1 MIKPLNKEYL
11 FNFSKIKFNLDF
23 SEIIEELTSLK
34 KELIAC
40 GNDFL
45 KKQELYNKE
54 ILLYLYLSKDN
65 EVCIFKESDG
75 IKIPKSIILE
85 KIYKINKNSIIVKY
99 LEDIISIFDLT
110 KFLEKELIKII
121 KEEFIKLELASIF
134 KKDYPNLLLLIFKN
148 QYLINIIDINIFYDL
163 IGYKLFLKTDLDS
176 FEAPILEKIKQQLEI
191 PKYFHESPEDFLILR
206 NQEKDSI
213 SKLISIS
220 ILNKENDI
228 LINPLIADYFVVY
241 AIYHKLLSKED
252 INKLLKK
259 GNYFYVGYILTSM
272 GIPTDKFYLA
282 INKIINAPLILTEEL
297 HYLKI
302 PNYSNNNFLKYKLYI
317 YKDIFYNNID
327 EWLLK
332 FASLISLGNKVYI
345 ESVSKENDYFLSRK
359 ELIEGLARRIESLS
373 KKLNIT
379 PEKLNEL
386 IEKNVV
392 SKKEDL

>member
-1 MIKPLNKEYL
+1 MIKSVKKEYL
-11 FNFSKIKFNLDF
+11 FNFSKIKFDLDF
-23 SEIIEELTSLK
+23 SDIIEELTSLK
-34 KELIAC
+34 KELIFC
-40 GNDFL
+40 KNNPL
-45 KKQELYNKE
+45 KKQELYNKD
-54 ILLYLYLSKDN
+54 ILVYLYLSKDN
-65 EVCIFKESDG
+65 EVCIYRKNDS
-75 IKIPKSIILE
+75 IQIPDSIILE
-85 KIYKINKNSIIVKY
+85 KLYKINKTPIIVKY
-99 LEDIISIFDLT
+99 LEDIISISELT
-110 KFLEKELIKII
+110 NFLEKELTKVI
-121 KEEFIKLELASIF
+121 KEEFIKIDLASIF
-134 KKDYPNLLLLIFKN
+134 KKEYSDLLLLIFKN
-148 QYLINIIDINIFYDL
+148 QYLLNIIDINIFYDL
-163 IGYKLFLKTDLDS
+163 IGYKLFLKTELDY
-176 FEAPILEKIKQQLEI
+176 FEDPILEKIKQQLEI
-191 PKYFHESPEDFLILR
+191 PQYFHESPEDFLTVR

-241 AIYHKLLSKED
+241 AIYNNLLSKKD

-272 GIPTDKFYLA
+272 SIPTDKFYLA

-297 HYLKI
+297 HYLKL

-327 EWLLK
+327 ECLLK

-345 ESVSKENDYFLSRK
+345 ESVEKENDYFLSRK

>member
-1 MIKPLNKEYL
+1 
-11 FNFSKIKFNLDF
+11 
-23 SEIIEELTSLK
+23 
-34 KELIAC
+34 
-40 GNDFL
+40 
-45 KKQELYNKE
+45 
-54 ILLYLYLSKDN
+54 LYLYLSKDN
-65 EVCIFKESDG
+65 KVCIFKKSDG

-206 NQEKDSI
+206 NQVKDSI

-327 EWLLK
+327 ECLLK

-345 ESVSKENDYFLSRK
+345 ESVGKENDYFLSRK

-373 KKLNIT
+373 EKLNIT

>member
-1 MIKPLNKEYL
+1 M
-11 FNFSKIKFNLDF
+11 
-23 SEIIEELTSLK
+23 
-34 KELIAC
+34 
-40 GNDFL
+40 
-45 KKQELYNKE
+45 
-54 ILLYLYLSKDN
+54 
-65 EVCIFKESDG
+65 
-75 IKIPKSIILE
+75 
-85 KIYKINKNSIIVKY
+85 IVKY

-110 KFLEKELIKII
+110 KCLEKDLTKII

-176 FEAPILEKIKQQLEI
+176 FEALILEKIKQQLEI
-191 PKYFHESPEDFLILR
+191 PEYFHESPEDFLIVR

-241 AIYHKLLSKED
+241 AIYNNLLSKKD

-259 GNYFYVGYILTSM
+259 GNYFYVEYILTRMS
-272 GIPTDKFYLA
+272 IPTDKFYLA
-282 INKIINAPLILTEEL
+282 INKIINSPLILTEEL
-297 HYLKI
+297 HYLRL

-327 EWLLK
+327 ECLLK
-332 FASLISLGNKVYI
+332 FASLVSLGNKVYI
-345 ESVSKENDYFLSRK
+345 ESVGKENDYFLSRK

-373 KKLNIT
+373 EKLNIT

>member
-1 MIKPLNKEYL
+1 M
-11 FNFSKIKFNLDF
+11 
-23 SEIIEELTSLK
+23 
-34 KELIAC
+34 
-40 GNDFL
+40 
-45 KKQELYNKE
+45 
-54 ILLYLYLSKDN
+54 
-65 EVCIFKESDG
+65 
-75 IKIPKSIILE
+75 
-85 KIYKINKNSIIVKY
+85 
-99 LEDIISIFDLT
+99 T

-191 PKYFHESPEDFLILR
+191 SKYFHESPEDFLILR

-272 GIPTDKFYLA
+272 GIPTDKFYL
-282 INKIINAPLILTEEL
+282 
-297 HYLKI
+297 
-302 PNYSNNNFLKYKLYI
+302 
-317 YKDIFYNNID
+317 
-327 EWLLK
+327 
-332 FASLISLGNKVYI
+332 
-345 ESVSKENDYFLSRK
+345 
-359 ELIEGLARRIESLS
+359 
-373 KKLNIT
+373 
-379 PEKLNEL
+379 
-386 IEKNVV
+386 
-392 SKKEDL
+392 

>member
-1 MIKPLNKEYL
+1 M
-11 FNFSKIKFNLDF
+11 
-23 SEIIEELTSLK
+23 
-34 KELIAC
+34 
-40 GNDFL
+40 
-45 KKQELYNKE
+45 
-54 ILLYLYLSKDN
+54 YLYLSKDN

-121 KEEFIKLELASIF
+121 KEEFIKLELASIL

-191 PKYFHESPEDFLILR
+191 PEYFHESPEDFLMVR

-213 SKLISIS
+213 SKLISMS

-241 AIYHKLLSKED
+241 AIYNNLLSKKD
-252 INKLLKK
+252 INELLKID
-259 GNYFYVGYILTSM
+259 NYFYVEYILTRMS
-272 GIPTDKFYLA
+272 IPTDKFYLA
-282 INKIINAPLILTEEL
+282 IHKIINTPLILTEEL
-297 HYLKI
+297 HYLKL

-327 EWLLK
+327 ECLLK
-332 FASLISLGNKVYI
+332 FASLISLGSKVYI
-345 ESVSKENDYFLSRK
+345 ESVGKENDYFLSRK

>member
-1 MIKPLNKEYL
+1 M
-11 FNFSKIKFNLDF
+11 
-23 SEIIEELTSLK
+23 
-34 KELIAC
+34 
-40 GNDFL
+40 
-45 KKQELYNKE
+45 
-54 ILLYLYLSKDN
+54 LYLYLSKDN

-191 PKYFHESPEDFLILR
+191 PKDFHESPEDFLTLR

-228 LINPLIADYFVVY
+228 LINPLIVDYFVVY
-241 AIYHKLLSKED
+241 AIYNNLLSKKD

-259 GNYFYVGYILTSM
+259 GNYFYVEYILTRMS
-272 GIPTDKFYLA
+272 IQTDKFYLA
-282 INKIINAPLILTEEL
+282 INKIINSPLILTEEL
-297 HYLKI
+297 HYLRL

-327 EWLLK
+327 ECLLK
-332 FASLISLGNKVYI
+332 FASLIFLGNKVYI
-345 ESVSKENDYFLSRK
+345 ESVGKENDYFLSRK

-379 PEKLNEL
+379 QDKLNEL
-386 IEKNVV
+386 IEKNIV